1 MLQSLKLQIK
11 TETLE
16 KNFYE
21 KLTIVVIKKNMYK
34 CFICQKIYI
43 TRLLAKVGFLKG
55 PSGTYK
61 QRNKL
66 QEETVTDNVKF

>member
-1 MLQSLKLQIK
+1 
-11 TETLE
+11 
-16 KNFYE
+16 
-21 KLTIVVIKKNMYK
+21 MYK

-43 TRLLAKVGFLKG
+43 TRLSAKVGFLKG

-66 QEETVTDNVKF
+66 QEETVTDNAKF

>member
-1 MLQSLKLQIK
+1 MLQSLKLQVK

-16 KNFYE
+16 KHFYE

-43 TRLLAKVGFLKG
+43 TRLSAKVGFLKG

-66 QEETVTDNVKF
+66 QEETVIDNVKF